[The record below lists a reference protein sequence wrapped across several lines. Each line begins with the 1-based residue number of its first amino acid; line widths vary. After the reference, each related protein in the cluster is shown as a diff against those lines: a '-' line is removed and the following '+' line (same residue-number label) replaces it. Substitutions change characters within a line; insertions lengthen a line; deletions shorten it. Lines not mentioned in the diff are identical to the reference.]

1 MVVVRLDIVFD
12 RLNQLG
18 HAVKNATSD
27 LLVGQLGEPALDQVE
42 PGGASG
48 NEVQMKARSFG

>member
-1 MVVVRLDIVFD
+1 MVVHLDVVFD
-12 RLNQLG
+12 RQNQFG
-18 HAVKNATSD
+18 QAVEDAAPD
-27 LLVGQLGEPALDQVE
+27 LLVGQLGEPVFDQVE

>member
-1 MVVVRLDIVFD
+1 MVVHLDVVFD
-12 RLNQLG
+12 CLNQVG
-18 HAVKNATSD
+18 QAVKDTAPD
-27 LLVGQLGEPALDQVE
+27 LLAGQLGEPTLDQVE

>member
-1 MVVVRLDIVFD
+1 
-12 RLNQLG
+12 
-18 HAVKNATSD
+18 VKDTTPD
-27 LLVGQLGEPALDQVE
+27 LLVGQLGEPTLDQVE